1 MPIIPTE
8 AELVAPPLPPPR
20 TESLSTGHAVKPL
33 PSIPYSVSVHEL
45 DLENRN
51 QTIDAMVTPSSGNNG
66 VGQRP
71 LPPLPAAVLNS
82 LQSIDEPVTTDED
95 ALDEDDDD
103 DDEDDDVDSDSD
115 NENVAGISSDSNDD
129 DANVDVDASCVTSNG
144 DDDDDCSSSNDV
156 DMNESTPAVSSVAG
170 TAVNRSHGNGGVE
183 ESFDANSTLPPSPT
197 DKSAPQLAN
206 NNGDVVSEAKNTSNT
221 GAANNSNRYGCTEIG
236 LGCSCTH
243 QNYVLCAFV

>member
-1 MPIIPTE
+1 M
-8 AELVAPPLPPPR
+8 VAPPLPPPR

-51 QTIDAMVTPSSGNNG
+51 QPIDAIVAPSSGNNG

-71 LPPLPAAVLNS
+71 LPPLPTAVLNS

-103 DDEDDDVDSDSD
+103 DDNDSDSD
-115 NENVAGISSDSNDD
+115 NENVAGISSNDSNDD
-129 DANVDVDASCVTSNG
+129 DPNVDTNASISING
-144 DDDDDCSSSNDV
+144 ATHIDDDDGSSSNDV
-156 DMNESTPAVSSVAG
+156 DMNETAPSSAPLSAAVAAK
-170 TAVNRSHGNGGVE
+170 TRFHGNGGGE

-197 DKSAPQLAN
+197 DKSAPKAN
-206 NNGDVVSEAKNTSNT
+206 NNGDAVAETP
-221 GAANNSNRYGCTEIG
+221 ANNVTG
-236 LGCSCTH
+236 
-243 QNYVLCAFV
+243 